1 MSEDQL
7 IDVIDCFI
15 IECNLVEGRI
25 YNYKEN

>member
-1 MSEDQL
+1 MNVNQL

-25 YNYKEN
+25 FNYKEK